1 MVRPIIVLILLLAT
15 SLVSA
20 QDVADPQPTM
30 AQYRIG
36 PRDVLEVRV
45 FEVPELNKQ
54 LTVTE
59 DGLIQ
64 LPLIGDM
71 EVTGLTANQVAE
83 RLRIMLEEKYVQR
96 ASVTVEIKEFRSRP
110 IAVIGAVRRPGNL
123 AVSGRWTLL
132 EAIAAAGGLSEE
144 HGDQVLILRRA
155 DNGLSDQ
162 LTIYLDDLMVD
173 AKSEY
178 NIPVFAGDIINVPAT
193 FEITLFCL
201 GEVARPGAV
210 TFKST
215 ERLTLLAAVARAGGL
230 TDRAS
235 NTLIIR
241 RMNRDGSE
249 TEIEVDYKD
258 IVAGKAPDPTLK
270 ASDVVVA
277 KESFF

>member
-1 MVRPIIVLILLLAT
+1 MVRTLLIVTLLLVA
-15 SLVSA
+15 SVVPA
-20 QDVADPQPTM
+20 QDATPQQPNM

-45 FEVPELNKQ
+45 FEVPQLNKQ

-71 EVTGLTANQVAE
+71 EVTGLTANQVADQ
-83 RLRIMLEEKYVQR
+83 LRATLEEKYVQR

-110 IAVIGAVRRPGNL
+110 ISVIGAVRRPGNL

-144 HGDQVLILRRA
+144 HGDQVLILRR
-155 DNGLSDQ
+155 DENGLSDQ

-173 AKSEY
+173 AKPEY
-178 NIPVFAGDIINVPAT
+178 NIPVFSGDLINIPAT
-193 FEITLFCL
+193 FDITLFCL

-215 ERLTLLAAVARAGGL
+215 ERRTLLAAIARAGGL

-258 IVAGKAPDPTLK
+258 IVSGKVQDPVLE